1 MFRSLRFKL
10 PAIFLAGIALSG
22 LVSRRSSRAASSRT
36 TRASRRSTSCG
47 ARRPGSR
54 CCTPRTRGRE
64 TLSAGALEEATGDRL
79 YYVPFAAGIE
89 LFPAQQFGLR
99 PLPAGRRRQRGAR
112 AERRDHV
119 RVHAAERGPAV
130 PRRRVPARDRRHDL
144 RRDHRRE
151 AGDGARRALG
161 HARAAARDRVP
172 RRPARRGRARVVPQP
187 ADHAARARA
196 LARGGR
202 RGGGEAR
209 RRGAAAPLAAT
220 RSRTCRS
227 GSPRWRSACA
237 RPRSSSGTSS

>member
-10 PAIFLAGIALSG
+10 PAIFLAGLALSG
-22 LVSRRSSRAASSRT
+22 LVATVIAARLFQDYAREQTIDELRREAVGIAVLY
-36 TRASRRSTSCG
+36 AEN
-47 ARRPGSR
+47 A
-54 CCTPRTRGRE
+54 GRE

-99 PLPAGRRRQRGAR
+99 ALPIGRGRQRGAR

-119 RVHAAERGPAV
+119 RVHAAERGPAL

-161 HARAAARDRVP
+161 HAGAAARDRVP
-172 RRPARRGRARVVPQP
+172 RRPARRGRAGVVPQP

-202 RGGGEAR
+202 GGRGEAATSR
-209 RRGAAAPLAAT
+209 CRSSAPAT

-227 GSPRWRSACA
+227 ASPRWRSACA